1 MVSIIYAI
9 VGYFVL
15 LLTVRVL
22 KRRAGSGISMVDFVL
37 IFLIGGVI
45 ILGTMAQDRSM
56 TNATCIVITIG
67 FLHRSLAWAKSK
79 SPRVGALVD
88 GVPLVVLD
96 KGKPREEVMGN
107 MRITD
112 LDIEIASRAARVPTT
127 DQVEYAVLER
137 NGSISI
143 IPKKQVKKIADS
155 ADGI

>member
-1 MVSIIYAI
+1 MVSVVYAVI
-9 VGYFVL
+9 GYFFL

-56 TNATCIVITIG
+56 TNATCIVITVG
-67 FLHRSLAWAKSK
+67 FLHRTVAWAKSK
-79 SPRVGALVD
+79 NPKIGALVD

-96 KGKPREEVMGN
+96 KGKPRREVMDH

-112 LDIEIASRAARVPTT
+112 LDLQIASRGAQVPSM
-127 DQVEYAVLER
+127 DQVDYAVLER

-143 IPKKQVKKIADS
+143 ISRDE
-155 ADGI
+155 

>member
-1 MVSIIYAI
+1 MVSVLYA
-9 VGYFVL
+9 VAGYFFL

-22 KRRAGSGISMVDFVL
+22 KRRAGSGISMLDFVL

-67 FLHRSLAWAKSK
+67 FLHRTVAWAKSK
-79 SPRVGALVD
+79 SPKVGALVD
-88 GVPLVVLD
+88 GVPLVLLD
-96 KGKPREEVMGN
+96 RGKARREVMDH

-112 LDIEIASRAARVPTT
+112 LDLEIAARAARVPST
-127 DQVEYAVLER
+127 DQVDYAVLER

-143 IPKKQVKKIADS
+143 FPRQ
-155 ADGI
+155 

>member
-1 MVSIIYAI
+1 MVSVLYA
-9 VGYFVL
+9 VAGYFFL

-22 KRRAGSGISMVDFVL
+22 KRRAGSGISMLDFVL

-67 FLHRSLAWAKSK
+67 FLHRTVAWAKSK
-79 SPRVGALVD
+79 SPKVGALVD
-88 GVPLVVLD
+88 GVPLVLLD
-96 KGKPREEVMGN
+96 RGKARREVMDH

-112 LDIEIASRAARVPTT
+112 LDLEIAARAARVPST

-143 IPKKQVKKIADS
+143 FPRQ
-155 ADGI
+155 

>member
-1 MVSIIYAI
+1 MVSIVYA
-9 VGYFVL
+9 VCGYFFL

-22 KRRAGSGISMVDFVL
+22 KRRAGSGISMLDFVL

-56 TNATCIVITIG
+56 TNAVCIVITVG
-67 FLHRSLAWAKSK
+67 FLHRTVAWAKSK

-88 GVPLVVLD
+88 GVPLVLVD
-96 KGKPREEVMGN
+96 RGQSRKEVMDH

-112 LDIEIASRAARVPTT
+112 LDVDIATRAARVPSR

-137 NGSISI
+137 NGSISV
-143 IPKKQVKKIADS
+143 IPKK
-155 ADGI
+155 

>member
-1 MVSIIYAI
+1 MVSVVYAV
-9 VGYFVL
+9 VGYFFL

-22 KRRAGSGISMVDFVL
+22 KRRAGSGISMLDFVL

-45 ILGTMAQDRSM
+45 ILGTMTQDRSM
-56 TNATCIVITIG
+56 TNATCIVITVG
-67 FLHRSLAWAKSK
+67 LLHRSVAWAKSK
-79 SPRVGALVD
+79 SPKVGALVD

-96 KGKPREEVMGN
+96 KGKPRQEVMDH

-112 LDIEIASRAARVPTT
+112 LDVAIASRAARVPST

-143 IPKKQVKKIADS
+143 IPKS
-155 ADGI
+155 R

>member
-1 MVSIIYAI
+1 MVSVVYA
-9 VGYFVL
+9 VLGYFFL

-22 KRRAGSGISMVDFVL
+22 KRRAGSGISMLDFVL

-56 TNATCIVITIG
+56 TNAICIVITVG
-67 FLHRSLAWAKSK
+67 FLHRTVAWAKSK

-96 KGKPREEVMGN
+96 KGKPRKEVMDH

-112 LDIEIASRAARVPTT
+112 LDIEIAARSAQLPST

-137 NGSISI
+137 NGSISV
-143 IPKKQVKKIADS
+143 IPRD
-155 ADGI
+155 